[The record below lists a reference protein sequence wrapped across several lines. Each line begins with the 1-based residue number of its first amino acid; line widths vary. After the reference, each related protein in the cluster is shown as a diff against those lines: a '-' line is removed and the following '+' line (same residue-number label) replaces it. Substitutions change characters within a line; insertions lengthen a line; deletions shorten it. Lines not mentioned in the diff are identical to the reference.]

1 MVEITTK
8 TDDVAAPKTQEALIG
23 VVLDSWRFAKVSS
36 RAITKLDAGDGAG
49 YISQYRY
56 YLKRLTEHL
65 ERIDLRLVNI
75 EGQQYDT
82 GIAATALNIAD
93 FGPDDSLVVDQ
104 MVEPI
109 IMSKEGLVRTG
120 TVILKKVEL

>member
-23 VVLDSWRFAKVSS
+23 VVLDSWRFAKLFS
-36 RAITKLDAGDGAG
+36 RAITKLDAGEGAR

-82 GIAATALNIAD
+82 GMAATALNIAD

-109 IMSKEGLVRTG
+109 IMGKEGLVRTG
-120 TVILKKVEL
+120 TVILKKAEL

>member
-1 MVEITTK
+1 MLQCDLCAVG
-8 TDDVAAPKTQEALIG
+8 AG
-23 VVLDSWRFAKVSS
+23 VGQIS
-36 RAITKLDAGDGAG
+36 RYRKGRDAGDGAR

-65 ERIDLRLVNI
+65 ERIGLRLVNI

-82 GIAATALNIAD
+82 GMAATALNIAD

-120 TVILKKVEL
+120 TVILKKAEL

>member
-1 MVEITTK
+1 MAEIDTK
-8 TDDVAAPKTQEALIG
+8 TENIAPPETQEALID
-23 VVLDSWRFAKVSS
+23 VVLDSWRFAKLFS
-36 RAITKLDAGDGAG
+36 RAITKLDAGDGAR

-82 GIAATALNIAD
+82 GMAATALNIAD

-109 IMSKEGLVRTG
+109 IMGKEGLVRTG
-120 TVILKKVEL
+120 TVILKKVEP